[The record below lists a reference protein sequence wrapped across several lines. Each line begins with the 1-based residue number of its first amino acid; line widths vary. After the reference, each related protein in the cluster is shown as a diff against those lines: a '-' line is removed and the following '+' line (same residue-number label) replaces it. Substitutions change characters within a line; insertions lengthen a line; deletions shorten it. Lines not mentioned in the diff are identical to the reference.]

1 MIIDS
6 RVVEKTDS
14 QLERVLREAVGD
26 ETIRVLML
34 LKAAGIVAH
43 ESASITSE
51 QFASRR
57 DYRQAM
63 IEQRKKSVEQIIG
76 GTRQALK
83 DLKLVPKG
91 GAISRTVLV
100 EGSAKQILHSLS
112 LPGVEHAS
120 LDRPIAT
127 FETRRKPK

>member
-6 RVVEKTDS
+6 RVAEKTDS

-26 ETIRVLML
+26 EKIRVLML
-34 LKAAGIVAH
+34 LRAAGIVAH
-43 ESASITSE
+43 ESASIASE

-63 IEQRKKSVEQIIG
+63 IEQRKKSVEEIIG

-91 GAISRTVLV
+91 AAISRTVLV

-120 LDRPIAT
+120 LDQPIAT
-127 FETRRKPK
+127 VETRRKPK